1 MNRYLLA
8 GSAAVALVVG
18 ASAANAQ
25 AKFDL
30 KIGGDAYFEAG
41 YVSQDN
47 DTGLRSTEFA
57 NRMRINVIPSAKADN
72 GLEYGARL
80 RFRAAGN
87 GTNNNV
93 SADRAYIFAQG
104 SFGQVRLG
112 STNEFNDD
120 TAVSTPIDYLPLGLY
135 DRVTSYIGASNG
147 SNTTINGRY
156 AGADIGSNGG
166 VAQTVTGGNSL
177 VWATLDPL
185 GGNSTKVVY
194 YSPRFSGLQLGAA
207 YTPRAD
213 SFYTDVNRVKNVT
226 TAAAQAS
233 GAYQDVFEIGANYS
247 DTFGG
252 VTVKGSAA
260 YTGGTTSK
268 SGATGDNFKNL
279 SAWQAG
285 AQIGYAG
292 FVLGGGYVDF
302 GKSGQN
308 TRYTYTGNVSNWTVG
323 VQYTT
328 GPIVVGANYKHGEDP
343 GSTIL
348 AGKRKLD
355 VYELGAG
362 YTVAPGLAL
371 QAQYD
376 YFTAKSDKANTVV
389 TGNDDD
395 KGHVVILRSVLAF

>member
-57 NRMRINVIPSAKADN
+57 NRLRINVIPSAKADN

-120 TAVSTPIDYLPLGLY
+120 TVISTPIDYLPLGLF

-147 SNTTINGRY
+147 ANTTINGRY

-185 GGNSTKVVY
+185 GGSSTKVVY

-213 SFYTDVNRVKNVT
+213 SFYTDVNRVKNVS

-233 GAYQDVFEIGANYS
+233 GAYQDVFELGANFN

-252 VTVKGSAA
+252 VTVKASAA

-268 SGATGDNFKNL
+268 SGAAGDNFKNL
-279 SAWQAG
+279 SGWQAG

-292 FVLGGGYVDF
+292 FVLGGGYVGY

-308 TRYTYTGNVSNWTVG
+308 TRYTYTGDVSNWTVG

-328 GPIVVGANYKHGEDP
+328 GPIIIGANYKHGEDP
-343 GSTIL
+343 GSTTL

-376 YFTAKSDKANTVV
+376 YFTAKSDKVNTVV
-389 TGNDDD
+389 TGKDDD

>member
-25 AKFDL
+25 NKFDL

-41 YVSQDN
+41 FVSQDN
-47 DTGLRSTEFA
+47 DSGLRSTEFA
-57 NRMRINVIPSAKADN
+57 NRMRIVVQPVAKADN

-80 RFRAAGN
+80 RFRAAGS
-87 GTNNNV
+87 GTDNNV
-93 SADRAYIFAQG
+93 SADRAFIYATG

-120 TAVSTPIDYLPLGLY
+120 TAVSTPIDYLPLGLF
-135 DRVTSYIGASNG
+135 DRVNSYIGATNG
-147 SNTTINGRY
+147 SNTTINGRF
-156 AGADIGSNGG
+156 AGADVGSNGG
-166 VAQTVTGGNSL
+166 VAQTVTGNSL
-177 VWATLDPL
+177 IWATLDPV

-207 YTPRAD
+207 YTPRKD

-233 GAYQDVFEIGANYS
+233 GAYQDIFEIGANFN

-252 VTVKGSAA
+252 VTVKASAA

-268 SGATGDNFKNL
+268 SSAAADSFKNL

-308 TRYTYTGNVSNWTVG
+308 TRYAFTGDVSNWTVG

-343 GSTIL
+343 GSTTL

-376 YFTAKSDKANTVV
+376 YFTAKSDKVNTVA